1 MKNAL
6 TINNLIGTVE
16 DNLWVRIKNIKD
28 KVDYNCC
35 NDCTDYEKLYE
46 KEPILW
52 EGRIIDATKY
62 YLKFIAHINIYNDF
76 SKNFYDN
83 SALGMDIYIAMEDN
97 NNY

>member
-16 DNLWVRIKNIKD
+16 NNLWVRIKNIKD
-28 KVDYNCC
+28 KVDVNCC
-35 NDCTDYEKLYE
+35 NDYTEYEELYE

-52 EGRIIDATKY
+52 EGNIIDATNY
-62 YLKFIAHINIYNDF
+62 YLKFIAHIDIYNDF

-83 SALGMDIYIAMEDN
+83 SALGMDIYIAMEDDN
-97 NNY
+97 EH

>member
-1 MKNAL
+1 MKRAL
-6 TINNLIGTVE
+6 TINNLIGTVD

-28 KVDYNCC
+28 KVDFNCC
-35 NDCTDYEKLYE
+35 NTYTDYEEQYE

-52 EGRIIDATKY
+52 EGNIVDATSY
-62 YLKFIAHINIYNDF
+62 YLKFIAYIDIYNDF

-97 NNY
+97 NEN